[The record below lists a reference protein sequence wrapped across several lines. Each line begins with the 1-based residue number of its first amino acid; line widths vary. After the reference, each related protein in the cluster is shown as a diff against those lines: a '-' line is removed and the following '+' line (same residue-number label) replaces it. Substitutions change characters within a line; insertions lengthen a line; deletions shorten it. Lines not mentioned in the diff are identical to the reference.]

1 MSTPDPQNVFLNPQT
16 ALMRRYEALRAR
28 YVDGCS
34 TTEAAQRFG
43 YAPGSFRNLCS
54 EFIANPTWEF
64 FEPPPPATADT
75 DNRQQ
80 REQRDQLIVELR
92 KQRQLSINRIA
103 EELNARGIAV
113 SVSTV
118 GNVLRR
124 AGHARLPRRPS
135 HLLSDI
141 ARPDTAPVS
150 DVRKLDLSA
159 RKFTTPYGGLFL
171 FLPYL
176 TLLDLERLVQD
187 HAMPGSCMI
196 PAHNAFLALLTL
208 KLWDIGRPSRAMP
221 EVFDEGLALFAGLNA
236 FPKRSTL
243 TEYSCRVD
251 PRTVAQLM
259 AAWLERSHRAGLV
272 AGDSFDLDF
281 HTIPYHGDDALM
293 ERHYVSKRSR
303 RQRGILAFVAKDDEA
318 RVFCYANAKVRKA
331 DQNDEIVRFAE
342 YWRQNTG
349 KWPRELVFDSRLTTY
364 ANLARLNELG
374 IGFITLRRRSAK
386 IVDELLTIPRG
397 QWQRIT
403 LTNVGRAYR
412 NPRILERRIRLSG
425 YPHDI
430 RQLAIID
437 LGHEKPTLL
446 ITNQMDETPA
456 RLVDRYARRM
466 VIENTIATAID
477 FFHMDAL
484 SASVPLKIEV
494 DLQLTLMAQTLYRL
508 FAEHVGHGH
517 QLQYPRTVF
526 RKFIHASAEI
536 VIDERTVT
544 VRYGR
549 RANNPYLV
557 KNGFSESHFVIP
569 WLGHRQLR
577 FAFR

>member
-1 MSTPDPQNVFLNPQT
+1 M
-16 ALMRRYEALRAR
+16 
-28 YVDGCS
+28 
-34 TTEAAQRFG
+34 
-43 YAPGSFRNLCS
+43 
-54 EFIANPTWEF
+54 
-64 FEPPPPATADT
+64 
-75 DNRQQ
+75 
-80 REQRDQLIVELR
+80 
-92 KQRQLSINRIA
+92 
-103 EELNARGIAV
+103 
-113 SVSTV
+113 
-118 GNVLRR
+118 
-124 AGHARLPRRPS
+124 
-135 HLLSDI
+135 
-141 ARPDTAPVS
+141 
-150 DVRKLDLSA
+150 
-159 RKFTTPYGGLFL
+159 
-171 FLPYL
+171 
-176 TLLDLERLVQD
+176 
-187 HAMPGSCMI
+187 
-196 PAHNAFLALLTL
+196 
-208 KLWDIGRPSRAMP
+208 
-221 EVFDEGLALFAGLNA
+221 
-236 FPKRSTL
+236 
-243 TEYSCRVD
+243 
-251 PRTVAQLM
+251 
-259 AAWLERSHRAGLV
+259 
-272 AGDSFDLDF
+272 
-281 HTIPYHGDDALM
+281 
-293 ERHYVSKRSR
+293 
-303 RQRGILAFVAKDDEA
+303 
-318 RVFCYANAKVRKA
+318 FCYANAKVRKA
-331 DQNDEIVRFAE
+331 DQNDEIARFAE

-364 ANLARLNELG
+364 ANLVKLNELG

-386 IVDELLTIPRG
+386 LVDELLTIPRG
-397 QWQRIT
+397 QWRRIT

-517 QLQYPRTVF
+517 QLQYPRMVF

-557 KNGFSESHFVIP
+557 KNSFSESYFVIP